1 VRNAFSSPERTSP
14 VLINLAAFGA
24 GSSVCANAPDVATI
38 VATSAT
44 QTRRLPNRRFV
55 MSMISVRDG

>member
-1 VRNAFSSPERTSP
+1 
-14 VLINLAAFGA
+14 LINLAAFGA